1 MRGQSIITM
10 LLVVVLISFWSNSV
24 QAGAREVA
32 KVESAT
38 EVLTEIMAIPEKGIP
53 PSLVNNAYGIAV
65 IPAVIKAGLVV
76 GGRHGWGILVVRPK
90 GGEWSNP
97 CFVSLTGASIGYQI
111 GAQSTDVVL
120 VFKSSKSIDGIVK
133 GKFTLGADAAIAAG
147 PVGRQAGAAT
157 DLQLKAEI
165 YSYSRSRGLF
175 AGAALEGTALQID
188 HKSNEAFYNKEGIT
202 AKKIFSNEDI
212 ELPVET
218 NEFKQVL
225 ARFAIPAA
233 KQ

>member
-1 MRGQSIITM
+1 M
-10 LLVVVLISFWSNSV
+10 LLVIFLMSFWSNSI
-24 QAGAREVA
+24 QAGAREVT
-32 KVESAT
+32 KVESAA

-53 PSLVNNAYGIAV
+53 PSLLRNAYGIAV

-76 GGRHGWGILVVRPK
+76 GGRYGWGVLVVRPK

-97 CFVSLTGASIGYQI
+97 CFVSLAGGSIGYQI
-111 GAQSTDVVL
+111 GAQSIDVIL

-133 GKFTLGADAAIAAG
+133 GKFTLGADASIAVG
-147 PVGRQAGAAT
+147 PVGRHAEAAT

-175 AGAALEGTALQID
+175 AGLALEGAALQID
-188 HKSNEAFYNKEGIT
+188 YKSNEAFYNREGIT
-202 AKKIFSNEDI
+202 ARKIFSNEDI
-212 ELPVET
+212 EVPAAT

-225 ARFAIPAA
+225 ARFAVPAA
-233 KQ
+233 KE